1 MAGKTI
7 DIEEIFRKR
16 FKGKAPRLL
25 VKIVKNLLHQ
35 DFLNAYLKEGYEGVE
50 FCENAVKYLDV
61 KIEVEGLENL
71 PDSPDARLTFVS
83 NHPLGGVDGVALA
96 GIIGRRYGGRIK
108 LMVNDFLMHLGGL
121 APLCVPV
128 NAKIRRK
135 GAGIGI
141 QNRDLPRL
149 TDEIFASDNQIL
161 MFPAGLCSRKIDG
174 KIQDLVWSKVF
185 VTKSV
190 EYHRDIV
197 PVHFVGENSGR
208 FYRVANLSSF
218 FRLKF
223 NVAMAFLPD
232 ELYRARGKTF
242 RVIFGKPI
250 PWQSF
255 DRSRNPKEWA
265 QEVRAAVY
273 NLKTQDSIKQEE
285 IWKR

>member
-25 VKIVKNLLHQ
+25 VKIVKRLLHQ

-255 DRSRNPKEWA
+255 DRSRKPKEWA

-273 NLKTQDSIKQEE
+273 NLKTQDSIKQEG

>member
-16 FKGKAPRLL
+16 FNGKAPRLL

-96 GIIGRRYGGRIK
+96 GIIGRRYRGRIK

-273 NLKTQDSIKQEE
+273 NLKTQDSIKQKG

>member
-1 MAGKTI
+1 MTGKTI

-16 FKGKAPRLL
+16 FNGKAPRLL
-25 VKIVKNLLHQ
+25 VKIIKRLLHQ
-35 DFLNAYLKEGYEGVE
+35 DFLNGYLKEGYEGVE

-135 GAGIGI
+135 GAGIGT

-149 TDEIFASDNQIL
+149 TDEIFASDNQVL

-190 EYHRDIV
+190 EYRRNIV

-223 NVAMAFLPD
+223 NIAMAFLPD

-242 RVIFGKPI
+242 RVVFGKPI

-273 NLKTQDSIKQEE
+273 NLKPQGAAEAACRGGK
-285 IWKR
+285 

>member
-7 DIEEIFRKR
+7 DIEEIFRKK
-16 FKGKAPRLL
+16 FNGKVPRL
-25 VKIVKNLLHQ
+25 IVKLTKRLLHQ
-35 DFLNAYLKEGYEGVE
+35 DFINGYLSQGYEGVE
-50 FCENAVKYLDV
+50 FCENAVKYLNV
-61 KIEVEGLENL
+61 RIETEGLENL

-83 NHPLGGVDGVALA
+83 NHPLGGVDGIALA

-121 APLCVPV
+121 APLCIPV
-128 NAKIRRK
+128 NAKIKRK
-135 GAGIGI
+135 GAGIGT

-149 TDEIFASDNQIL
+149 TDEIFRSDNQIL

-174 KIQDLVWSKVF
+174 KIQDLVWSKAF

-190 EYHRDIV
+190 ENHRDIV
-197 PVHFVGENSGR
+197 PVHFIGVNSER
-208 FYRVANLSSF
+208 FYKVANLSSF

-223 NVAMAFLPD
+223 NIAMAFLPD

-242 RVIFGKPI
+242 RVVFGKPI

-265 QEVRAAVY
+265 QIVRAAVY
-273 NLKTQDSIKQEE
+273 DLKPKENDFRK
-285 IWKR
+285 

>member
-16 FKGKAPRLL
+16 FNGKAPRLL

-61 KIEVEGLENL
+61 KIETEGLENL

>member
-7 DIEEIFRKR
+7 DIEEIFRRR
-16 FKGKAPRLL
+16 FNGKAPKLA
-25 VKIVKNLLHQ
+25 VKLIKRLLHQ
-35 DFLNAYLKEGYEGVE
+35 DFLNEYLSQGYEGVE
-50 FCENAVKYLDV
+50 FCENAIKYLNV
-61 KIEVEGLENL
+61 RIETEGLENL
-71 PDSPDARLTFVS
+71 PDSPGARLTFVS

-121 APLCVPV
+121 APLCIPV
-128 NAKIRRK
+128 NAKIKRK
-135 GAGIGI
+135 GVGIGT
-141 QNRDLPRL
+141 QNRDLPRM
-149 TDEIFASDNQIL
+149 TDEIFSSDNQIL
-161 MFPAGLCSRKIDG
+161 MFPAGLCSRRIDG

-190 EYHRDIV
+190 EHHRDIV

-208 FYRVANLSSF
+208 FYKVANLSSLL
-218 FRLKF
+218 RLKF

-232 ELYRARGKTF
+232 ELYRAQGKAF

-273 NLKTQDSIKQEE
+273 ELTPGNGTKPPQD
-285 IWKR
+285 

>member
-16 FKGKAPRLL
+16 FNGKAPRLL

>member
-16 FKGKAPRLL
+16 FNGKAPRLL
-25 VKIVKNLLHQ
+25 VKIVKRLLHQ

>member
-1 MAGKTI
+1 MAGQTI
-7 DIEEIFRKR
+7 DIEEILRKK
-16 FKGKAPRLL
+16 FAGKAPRPL
-25 VKIVKNLLHQ
+25 VKMIKHLVHQ
-35 DFLNAYLKEGYEGVE
+35 DFINEYLKQGYEGVE
-50 FCENAVKYLDV
+50 FCENAVKYLNV

-71 PDSPDARLTFVS
+71 PDSPDARMTFVS
-83 NHPLGGVDGVALA
+83 NHPLGGVDGIALA
-96 GIIGRRYGGRIK
+96 GIIGRKYGGRVK

-128 NAKIRRK
+128 NAKIKRK
-135 GAGIGI
+135 DAGIGT

-149 TDEIFASDNQIL
+149 TNEIFESDNQVL

-185 VTKSV
+185 VAKSV

-197 PVHFVGENSGR
+197 PVHFIGENSGR
-208 FYRVANLSSF
+208 FYRVANLSSL

-223 NVAMAFLPD
+223 NIAMAFLPD

-242 RVIFGKPI
+242 RVVFGKPI

-273 NLKTQDSIKQEE
+273 DLKPGKDKE
-285 IWKR
+285 

>member
-7 DIEEIFRKR
+7 DIEEIFRKK
-16 FKGKAPRLL
+16 FNGKAPRLL
-25 VKIVKNLLHQ
+25 VKIVKRLLHQ

>member
-16 FKGKAPRLL
+16 FNGKAPRLL
-25 VKIVKNLLHQ
+25 VKIVKRLLHQ

-96 GIIGRRYGGRIK
+96 GIIGRRYGGRVK

-161 MFPAGLCSRKIDG
+161 MFPAGLCSRKING

-273 NLKTQDSIKQEE
+273 NLKTQDSIKQEG

>member
-1 MAGKTI
+1 MTGKTI

-16 FKGKAPRLL
+16 FNGKAPRLL
-25 VKIVKNLLHQ
+25 VKMIKRLLHQ
-35 DFLNAYLKEGYEGVE
+35 DFLNGYLRQGYEGVE
-50 FCENAVKYLDV
+50 FCENALKYLDV
-61 KIEVEGLENL
+61 KIVVEGLENL

-83 NHPLGGVDGVALA
+83 NHPLGGVDGIALA

-121 APLCVPV
+121 APLCIPV
-128 NAKIRRK
+128 NAKIKRK
-135 GAGIGI
+135 GAGIGT
-141 QNRDLPRL
+141 QNRDLPKL
-149 TDEIFASDNQIL
+149 TDGIFASDNQIL

-190 EYHRDIV
+190 EYRRDIV

-208 FYRVANLSSF
+208 FYRIANLSSF

-223 NVAMAFLPD
+223 NIAMAFLPD

-242 RVIFGKPI
+242 RVVFGKPI

-255 DRSRNPKEWA
+255 DRSRIPKEWA
-265 QEVRAAVY
+265 QEVKAAVY
-273 NLKTQDSIKQEE
+273 DLKPQRAAE
-285 IWKR
+285 IAGRGEK

>member
-16 FKGKAPRLL
+16 FNGKAPRLL

-273 NLKTQDSIKQEE
+273 NLKTQDSIRQEG